1 MLPGPVRRSQGYG
14 RTPKADG
21 ENAVRV

>member
-1 MLPGPVRRSQGYG
+1 MLPGPVRKSQGYG